1 VVSTSDLE
9 KFMQFLNNLSTRDF
23 IEALSETIREPC
35 VILDGNLRV
44 QWANRSF
51 YQTFRLS
58 PEETANKIIYD
69 LGDGQWDITNL
80 RTLMEEMLSKKTP
93 IHDFRIDHDFL
104 DAGRK
109 VLSINAFSVLND
121 SGVTKLIL
129 LTIEGIT
136 DGVGSEEQGE
146 SLLEQVREGVDE
158 LAEAKEDIRIE
169 VEEHIEDE
177 QVQLEVHEE
186 LGKSES
192 KRILGILAAKEVIKD
207 EIIERQR
214 TEEALQESGKQ
225 VRYLSSRLLEAQ
237 EHERKLVAQELHDS
251 VGAGLTAIIYGL
263 EELLEEERLNES
275 QQLRNLVSMAR
286 DTMEEARR
294 ISSDLRPSILDDL
307 GLLAAM
313 RSFYRRFRGLYSD
326 IQIEEDF
333 GVDESEIP
341 EQLKIVIYR
350 VFQEALNNV
359 AKHSEAEH
367 VRVSVSKTEGT
378 LQLYIEDNGKGFN
391 VEQLLSDES
400 QAVSDSMG
408 IASMQERTEISDG
421 SFVINSDQGRG
432 TTIRASWPIRE

>member
-1 VVSTSDLE
+1 
-9 KFMQFLNNLSTRDF
+9 MQFLNNLSTRDF

-58 PEETANKIIYD
+58 PEETADKIIYD

-80 RTLMEEMLSKKTP
+80 RTLLEEILSKKTP

-109 VLSINAFSVLND
+109 VLSINASSVLND

-129 LTIEGIT
+129 LTIEDIT

-177 QVQLEVHEE
+177 QVQLEVQEE

-237 EHERKLVAQELHDS
+237 EHEKKLVAQELHDS

-286 DTMEEARR
+286 DTMEEARK

-313 RSFYRRFRGLYSD
+313 RSFYRRFQGLYSD
-326 IQIEEDF
+326 IQIQEEFDI
-333 GVDESEIP
+333 DESEIP

-378 LQLYIEDNGKGFN
+378 LQLYIEDNGKGFD
-391 VEQLLSDES
+391 VEQPLSDES
-400 QAVSDSMG
+400 QAVSDTMG
-408 IASMQERTEISDG
+408 IASMQERTEISGG
-421 SFVINSDQGRG
+421 SFEINSDQEGG
-432 TTIRASWPIRE
+432 TAIRASWPIRE

>member
-1 VVSTSDLE
+1 VD
-9 KFMQFLNNLSTRDF
+9 
-23 IEALSETIREPC
+23 
-35 VILDGNLRV
+35 
-44 QWANRSF
+44 
-51 YQTFRLS
+51 
-58 PEETANKIIYD
+58 KIIYD
-69 LGDGQWDITNL
+69 LGDGQWDIPSL
-80 RTLMEEMLSKKTP
+80 RKMLEIILGKKTL
-93 IHDFRIDHDFL
+93 IHDFKIDHDLL

-109 VLSINAFSVLND
+109 VLSINASSVLND

-129 LTIEGIT
+129 LTIEDVT
-136 DGVGSEEQGE
+136 ESLGSEEQEE
-146 SLLEQVREGVDE
+146 SLLEQVREVVDE
-158 LAEAKEDIRIE
+158 LEEAKEDIRIE

-177 QVQLEVHEE
+177 QVQLEVQEE

-192 KRILGILAAKEVIKD
+192 KRILDILAAKEVIKD
-207 EIIERQR
+207 EIIERQK
-214 TEEALQESGKQ
+214 TEEALQERGKQ

-378 LQLYIEDNGKGFN
+378 LQLYIEDNGKGFD

-408 IASMQERTEISDG
+408 IASMQERTQISGG
-421 SFVINSDQGRG
+421 SFEINSDLGRG
-432 TTIRASWPIRE
+432 TTIRVSWPIRE